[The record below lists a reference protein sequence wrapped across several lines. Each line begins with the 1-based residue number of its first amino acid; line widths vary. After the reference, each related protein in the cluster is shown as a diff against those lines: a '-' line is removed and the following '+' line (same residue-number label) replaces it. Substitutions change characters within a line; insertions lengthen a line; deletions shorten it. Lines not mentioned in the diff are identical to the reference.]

1 MDLYFKN
8 YMKRAKET
16 REIIEE
22 EKFQE
27 WLSSDN
33 DRNISNA
40 KKITTIAYAI
50 LNSLKN
56 SNYEIYNE
64 KAFKDELATYIY
76 RISQTECLR
85 EI

>member
-76 RISQTECLR
+76 QISQKECLR